1 MLTKLSHI
9 LLLVILCYISSIP
22 RSLHA
27 ALNNDQNSLFLAC
40 GSQNGGV
47 DEDMIK
53 WESDT
58 KYLVSG
64 DKSVM
69 TQPES
74 PDPLAP
80 SVVPYTNARVFQSES
95 SYNLPVTNQTA
106 HVMLRLRF
114 NPTPYPNFNISKSFM
129 TVSAGK
135 VTLLNNFSAYIT
147 AEALSQSSITKEY
160 LLSPVGSP
168 TLEIKI
174 KPFGDSSFAFIN
186 GIEMITAPDIFYG
199 PDPLMVGFSTSIQ
212 NSITQQSI
220 SVKENNMELAYRLN
234 VGGQY
239 ISPKNDSGGLM
250 RSWYEDTP
258 YLYGA
263 SIGITMRSNRT
274 IQYDNMPPYVAPL
287 AIYKSCRSMGYDS
300 NLNKN
305 YNLTW
310 VFNVDPNFIY
320 LVRLH
325 WCDFSIDATKYNSM
339 VFNVYINGQIAETE
353 VDLVAMKSGKK
364 EVAIV
369 KDYVTRVDDKEGGQ
383 LWVAVHPL
391 VHALGV
397 GSEIANAIVNG
408 IEIFKIGGGDTSLA
422 GRNPTMSDL
431 MQKYQE
437 EHSKE
442 APGAFSNQDKSHSKT
457 VIISGAAGGVAAAF
471 GLAAVLVFVALKR
484 KKRSPGAEPGITSW
498 LPIHGNSHS
507 SGSSKSASRRSA
519 GSTAISSDA
528 ASNCRYFSLA
538 EIKQATKNFDES
550 YVIGVGG
557 FGKVYKG
564 VIDGDTVII
573 SGAAGGVAAA
583 FGLAAVLVFVA
594 LKRKRRSLGGES
606 GTTSWLPIYG
616 NSHSSSSKSASGRSG
631 SGSTTISSD
640 AASNCRYFSLA
651 EIKQATKNFDE
662 SYVIGVG
669 GFGKVYKGVIDG
681 DTKVAIKRSNP
692 SSQQGVNEF
701 QTEIELLS
709 MLRHR
714 HLVSLIGFCEE
725 NNEMVLVYDH
735 MAYGTLREHLY
746 KGNKTILSWKQRLDI
761 CIGAARG
768 LHYLHTGYKYTIIHR
783 DVKSTNI
790 LLNDK
795 WVAKVSD
802 FGLSKTG
809 PNMNQGHV
817 STVVKGSFGYLDPE
831 YFRRQQ
837 LTEKS
842 DVYSFGVVLF
852 EVLCARP
859 ALNPTRSK
867 EQVSLAD
874 WALACQRKGNLED
887 IIDPHLKGKINP
899 ACLKIFAETAEKCL
913 ADNGVDR
920 PSMGDVLWNL
930 EHALQLE
937 DNPDGVLSTSEA
949 TKDVDHDN
957 ADQHSLIAMHRS
969 TLSLESDNG
978 ADNNN
983 NKNDVFSQTV
993 SPTGR

>member
-1 MLTKLSHI
+1 MLTKSHI
-9 LLLVILCYISSIP
+9 LLLMLCSISSIS

-27 ALNNDQNSLFLAC
+27 ALNNNQNSLFLAC
-40 GSQNGGV
+40 GSTNGGT

-53 WESDT
+53 WESDA

-74 PDPLAP
+74 PDPFAP
-80 SVVPYTNARVFQSES
+80 SVVPYTNARIFQSES

-106 HVMLRLRF
+106 HIMLRLHF
-114 NPTPYPNFNISKSFM
+114 NPTPYHNFNISNSYI
-129 TVSAGK
+129 TVSSGK
-135 VTLLNNFSAYIT
+135 VTLVNNFSAYIT
-147 AEALSQSSITKEY
+147 AQALSQSCITKEY

-186 GIEMITAPDIFYG
+186 GIEMITAPDIFFG
-199 PDPLMVGFSTSIQ
+199 PDPLMVGFSTSIK
-212 NSITQQSI
+212 NSITQQTI
-220 SVKENNMELAYRLN
+220 SVKENNMELAYRVN

-258 YLYGA
+258 YLDGA
-263 SIGITMRSNRT
+263 STGITMRSNRT
-274 IQYDNMPPYVAPL
+274 IEYDNMPSYVAPL
-287 AIYKSCRSMGYDS
+287 AVYETCRSMGYDS
-300 NLNKN
+300 NINKN

-364 EVAIV
+364 AAAIV

-383 LWVAVHPL
+383 LWIAVNP
-391 VHALGV
+391 LGV

-422 GRNPTMSDL
+422 GRNPAMSDL
-431 MQKYQE
+431 MMKYQE

-442 APGAFSNQDKSHSKT
+442 APQAFANQEKSHSNT
-457 VIISGAAGGVAAAF
+457 VIISGAAGGIAAAF
-471 GLAAVLVFVALKR
+471 GLAAVLVFVSLKR
-484 KKRSPGAEPGITSW
+484 KKRTQGAEPGTTSW

-507 SGSSKSASRRSA
+507 SGSKSASRRS
-519 GSTAISSDA
+519 GGVSTA
-528 ASNCRYFSLA
+528 
-538 EIKQATKNFDES
+538 
-550 YVIGVGG
+550 
-557 FGKVYKG
+557 
-564 VIDGDTVII
+564 
-573 SGAAGGVAAA
+573 
-583 FGLAAVLVFVA
+583 
-594 LKRKRRSLGGES
+594 
-606 GTTSWLPIYG
+606 
-616 NSHSSSSKSASGRSG
+616 
-631 SGSTTISSD
+631 ISSD

-735 MAYGTLREHLY
+735 MGYGTLREHLY
-746 KGNKTILSWKQRLDI
+746 KGNKTILSWKQRLEI

-768 LHYLHTGYKYTIIHR
+768 LHYLHTGSKYTIIHR

-859 ALNPTRSK
+859 ALNPNRSK

-899 ACLKIFAETAEKCL
+899 ECLKKFAETAEKCL

-937 DNPDGVLSTSEA
+937 ENPDGVLSTSEA
-949 TKDVDHDN
+949 TKHVNHDSAEEVD
-957 ADQHSLIAMHRS
+957 QQSLMAMHRS
-969 TLSLESDNG
+969 TLSLESNNG
-978 ADNNN
+978 TDNNTD
-983 NKNDVFSQTV
+983 DVFSQIV
-993 SPTGR
+993 NPTGR

>member
-1 MLTKLSHI
+1 MLTKSYI
-9 LLLVILCYISSIP
+9 LLLVILCYIS
-22 RSLHA
+22 SLHA

-53 WESDT
+53 WEPDT

-106 HVMLRLRF
+106 HVLLRLRF

-147 AEALSQSSITKEY
+147 AEALSQSCITKEY

-199 PDPLMVGFSTSIQ
+199 PDPLMVGFTTSIQ
-212 NSITQQSI
+212 NSVTQQSI

-263 SIGITMRSNRT
+263 SIGITMRSNMT
-274 IQYDNMPPYVAPL
+274 IQYDNMPSYIAPL
-287 AIYKSCRSMGYDS
+287 AIYESCRSMGYDS

-339 VFNVYINGQIAETE
+339 VFNVYVNGQIAETE
-353 VDLVAMKSGKK
+353 VDLVAMTSGKK
-364 EVAIV
+364 KVAIV
-369 KDYVTRVDDKEGGQ
+369 KDYVTRVDDKEG
-383 LWVAVHPL
+383 
-391 VHALGV
+391 
-397 GSEIANAIVNG
+397 
-408 IEIFKIGGGDTSLA
+408 
-422 GRNPTMSDL
+422 
-431 MQKYQE
+431 
-437 EHSKE
+437 
-442 APGAFSNQDKSHSKT
+442 
-457 VIISGAAGGVAAAF
+457 
-471 GLAAVLVFVALKR
+471 
-484 KKRSPGAEPGITSW
+484 
-498 LPIHGNSHS
+498 
-507 SGSSKSASRRSA
+507 
-519 GSTAISSDA
+519 
-528 ASNCRYFSLA
+528 
-538 EIKQATKNFDES
+538 
-550 YVIGVGG
+550 
-557 FGKVYKG
+557 
-564 VIDGDTVII
+564 
-573 SGAAGGVAAA
+573 
-583 FGLAAVLVFVA
+583 
-594 LKRKRRSLGGES
+594 
-606 GTTSWLPIYG
+606 
-616 NSHSSSSKSASGRSG
+616 
-631 SGSTTISSD
+631 
-640 AASNCRYFSLA
+640 A

-746 KGNKTILSWKQRLDI
+746 KGNKTVLSWKQRLEI

-768 LHYLHTGYKYTIIHR
+768 LHYLHTGSKYTIIHR

-899 ACLKIFAETAEKCL
+899 ECLKNFAETAEKCL

-937 DNPDGVLSTSEA
+937 DNPDGVISISKA
-949 TKDVDHDN
+949 TEDVDHDN
-957 ADQHSLIAMHRS
+957 ADQNNLIAMHRS
-969 TLSLESDNG
+969 TLSLESINGTDNN
-978 ADNNN
+978 NNN
-983 NKNDVFSQTV
+983 NKNDLFSQIE
-993 SPTGR
+993 SPTAR

>member
-1 MLTKLSHI
+1 MLTKTRI
-9 LLLVILCYISSIP
+9 LLLFICLSLFS

-27 ALNNDQNSLFLAC
+27 AVGDHASLFIAC
-40 GSQNGGV
+40 GSENGGT
-47 DEDMIK
+47 DEDARK
-53 WESDT
+53 WESDA
-58 KYLVSG
+58 KYLISG

-69 TQPES
+69 TQPQS
-74 PDPLAP
+74 PDPSVP
-80 SVVPYTNARVFQSES
+80 SVVPYVNARFFQSES
-95 SYNLPVTNQTA
+95 SYNLPITNRSA
-106 HVMLRLRF
+106 HILLRLHF
-114 NPTPYPNFNISKSFM
+114 YPTSYSNFNVSNSYISL
-129 TVSAGK
+129 SAGK

-147 AEALSQSSITKEY
+147 AQAWSQNYIIKEY
-160 LLSPVGSP
+160 ILYPVDSP

-174 KPFGDSSFAFIN
+174 SPVGNSSLAFIN
-186 GIEMITAPDIFYG
+186 GIEMISSPDLFYG
-199 PDPLMVGFSTSIQ
+199 PDPVMAGFSTNEEPNSSGGGDVVSQQTISIR
-212 NSITQQSI
+212 
-220 SVKENNMELAYRLN
+220 ENNMELMFRVN
-234 VGGQY
+234 VGGQF
-239 ISPKNDSGGLM
+239 IPPKNDSGGLM

-258 YLYGA
+258 YVYGG
-263 SIGITMRSNRT
+263 SGVGIAMSTNLT
-274 IQYDNMPPYVAPL
+274 IPYADLPPYIAPL
-287 AIYKSCRSMGYDS
+287 AVYDSCRSMGFES
-300 NLNKN
+300 NININ

-310 VFNVDPNFIY
+310 VFSVDANFSY
-320 LVRLH
+320 LVRFH
-325 WCDFSIDATKYNSM
+325 WCDFIVDSTKVNSL
-339 VFNVYINGQIAETE
+339 VFNVYINGQIAETG
-353 VDLVAMKSGKK
+353 VDLVAMQHGEK
-364 EVAIV
+364 AIPLV
-369 KDYVTRVDDKEGGQ
+369 KDYVTHVEDKEGDD
-383 LWVAVHPL
+383 LLLIAVHPSGDNADL
-391 VHALGV
+391 
-397 GSEIANAIVNG
+397 ANAIVNG
-408 IEIFKIGGGDTSLA
+408 LEIFKINGGHTSLA
-422 GRNPTMSDL
+422 GQNPTLSDL
-431 MQKYQE
+431 MMKYQE

-442 APGAFSNQDKSHSKT
+442 EAPRGFTDQDKSHS
-457 VIISGAAGGVAAAF
+457 
-471 GLAAVLVFVALKR
+471 
-484 KKRSPGAEPGITSW
+484 
-498 LPIHGNSHS
+498 H
-507 SGSSKSASRRSA
+507 
-519 GSTAISSDA
+519 TA
-528 ASNCRYFSLA
+528 
-538 EIKQATKNFDES
+538 
-550 YVIGVGG
+550 
-557 FGKVYKG
+557 
-564 VIDGDTVII
+564 II

-594 LKRKRRSLGGES
+594 LKRKRKSLGGES

-692 SSQQGVNEF
+692 SSEQGVNEF
-701 QTEIELLS
+701 QTEIEMLS
-709 MLRHR
+709 KLRHR

-735 MAYGTLREHLY
+735 MAHGTLREHLY
-746 KGNKTILSWKQRLDI
+746 KGNKTILSWKQRLEI
-761 CIGAARG
+761 CIGSARG
-768 LHYLHTGYKYTIIHR
+768 LHYLHTGAKYTIIHR

-842 DVYSFGVVLF
+842 DVYSYGVVLF

-859 ALNPTRSK
+859 ALNSNLPK

-899 ACLKIFAETAEKCL
+899 ECLKKFAETAEKCL
-913 ADNGVDR
+913 ADNGINR

-930 EHALQLE
+930 EYALQLQE
-937 DNPDGVLSTSEA
+937 NPDGILSTSEA
-949 TKDVDHDN
+949 TKQVDHDN

-969 TLSLESDNG
+969 TLSLESENENEN
-978 ADNNN
+978 ADG
-983 NKNDVFSQTV
+983 KTDDVFSQIV